1 MKKSLFL
8 TMCVILLLTFA
19 GLAMAKG
26 DIVAGKE
33 KATSCAGC
41 HGAHGEGMSPNPPIA
56 GLDEAYFTKQ
66 LQDFKSGS
74 RVNGMMT
81 MFTKPLSNQDMENLA
96 AYYFSLKVK

>member
-26 DIVAGKE
+26 DIAAGKE
-33 KATSCAGC
+33 KAASCAGC
-41 HGAHGEGMSPNPPIA
+41 HGANGEGMPPNPPIA
-56 GLDEAYFTKQ
+56 GLDEAYFIKQ

-74 RVNGMMT
+74 RVNGMMA

-96 AYYFSLKVK
+96 AYYFSLK